1 MLSLFDIKKIMN
13 PDRSVEPTDNFRVL
27 DSWAEYDDESDK
39 NPEERDLEYLC
50 YHLEV
55 MNPSTGKITRFYKA
69 IKFVRVIRLPADAK
83 QSKSFMDMQQD
94 VLAAIHEN
102 NYNFIT
108 VIANIIRPEP
118 IGLLYLYGV
127 QGVSTDLQEAKDIAH
142 QDFIGFI
149 ATMQGTYRVLEM
161 KCVEA
166 KETEWLREKM
176 YNMDY
181 LTMVRGIPHA
191 NKAGEDAGNKGI
203 GNKNLNPDSE
213 GTLEEII
220 EGMADYEYVIEIL
233 STPVYNDTLEGWQ
246 RRSQK
251 DMTDWNNHLQGTTS
265 LSFNLSIPMM
275 YMANAS
281 QSQGWSK
288 AYTDASTIST
298 AQGES
303 FSTSEGQS
311 IGQSLSQ
318 SYSQGVSHSS
328 SQSLSNSHSVGVSET
343 VGTTQGT
350 TLGHTYGQTTGSTIG
365 SSTGNS
371 VGSNLSHS
379 TNNSTSLSNGLSN
392 NSGISQSLG
401 QSTNQSSSHS
411 LNQSESASLSQ
422 GSNIS
427 QSMGTSQ
434 GTSQSMSH
442 GENSSSSQSVGQ
454 SSNYGYNTSHSSNQ
468 SSSATVG
475 QTATQG
481 QSVGVS
487 NSYSNGTSW
496 GTSQNATSGTS
507 HSAGGGWSD
516 SHSESESGSGSIT
529 PGGLGLSGTDGTS
542 DTTGTSGS
550 YSDGYSSSS
559 STGWNEGGSAT
570 STQGSSASSSSSLGT
585 SHSLGSS
592 MGYSDSYGQSSSYG
606 ASESYSVS
614 NGESFSNS
622 YGVNSSV
629 SESLSQGQ
637 SVSMSNSLSAGES
650 YGTSS
655 SVGDS
660 YSLGQ
665 TYSTGES
672 SSVSAS
678 AGTGDS
684 YGTSATSNTTSS
696 LSNSVSN
703 SESISRSDSYS
714 TSHSYGSSE
723 SIGQTYGQSTSES
736 TSETAG
742 SSYGETI
749 GRNQSVSN
757 GNSYTMSNG
766 TSHSTNS
773 GTTGTTTLGTS
784 SSMGLGPS
792 IGYNKA
798 HQWMNQGVK
807 DLLELMEFQNER
819 IKKALRGEG
828 AFYTYIYIACPSLD
842 ALSAAQAL
850 AKSTWQ
856 NEYAMVQPLQ
866 VLDLSDSEQ
875 SNLLYKFAAFS
886 ADITKE
892 DVYGVKEYKY
902 CTVLLPE
909 EFVAYTHLPRV
920 SEGGVFSTV
929 LDIPKFSVPSMLKGD
944 VYMGTIL
951 NPERFTFNNGY
962 KTQFDYRIDE
972 QSLMHGFF
980 TGASRSG
987 KTVAA
992 TRFIAEMAKI
1002 RRAKTGKRLRIVVL
1016 DPKQDWR
1023 VLARFVEPERFNFY
1037 SMGNTNFRPIKLNPW
1052 KVPRGV
1058 QPQIW
1063 VDGIIDI
1070 YCRAYGL
1077 LERGKQMVADVV
1089 YELYNEAG
1097 VFDDCEHDD
1106 WMDTVPRDSARVN
1119 FTQIY
1124 KRFEQKKIEMEDPQ
1138 NLKGRMG
1145 NDTRDAF
1152 ARLLER
1158 LSVFSRPFSIE
1169 SKLYGTSDGLG
1180 IDEIIGEDEVTVLE
1194 SKGLENTFKNFIFGA
1209 VTSGFYQY
1217 AIAHEGG
1224 YLADDQY
1231 ETVLVIEEAN
1241 EILIGQDTA
1250 GKGDQVSLP
1259 GESQFEQMLDQA
1271 AGYGLFIFAI
1281 TQKIADMPSSVIANS
1296 GIVFIGRLK
1305 REDDINVAVKTI
1317 GKDARYDDRDI
1328 AKWFPRCPTGWF
1340 VCQTSRTF
1348 DFKDAEPILVQV
1360 ARLNLNPPNN
1370 QELDEILERK
1380 RLLKMMA

>member
-1 MLSLFDIKKIMN
+1 
-13 PDRSVEPTDNFRVL
+13 
-27 DSWAEYDDESDK
+27 
-39 NPEERDLEYLC
+39 
-50 YHLEV
+50 
-55 MNPSTGKITRFYKA
+55 
-69 IKFVRVIRLPADAK
+69 
-83 QSKSFMDMQQD
+83 
-94 VLAAIHEN
+94 
-102 NYNFIT
+102 
-108 VIANIIRPEP
+108 
-118 IGLLYLYGV
+118 
-127 QGVSTDLQEAKDIAH
+127 
-142 QDFIGFI
+142 
-149 ATMQGTYRVLEM
+149 
-161 KCVEA
+161 
-166 KETEWLREKM
+166 
-176 YNMDY
+176 
-181 LTMVRGIPHA
+181 
-191 NKAGEDAGNKGI
+191 
-203 GNKNLNPDSE
+203 
-213 GTLEEII
+213 
-220 EGMADYEYVIEIL
+220 
-233 STPVYNDTLEGWQ
+233 
-246 RRSQK
+246 
-251 DMTDWNNHLQGTTS
+251 
-265 LSFNLSIPMM
+265 
-275 YMANAS
+275 
-281 QSQGWSK
+281 
-288 AYTDASTIST
+288 
-298 AQGES
+298 
-303 FSTSEGQS
+303 
-311 IGQSLSQ
+311 
-318 SYSQGVSHSS
+318 
-328 SQSLSNSHSVGVSET
+328 
-343 VGTTQGT
+343 
-350 TLGHTYGQTTGSTIG
+350 
-365 SSTGNS
+365 
-371 VGSNLSHS
+371 
-379 TNNSTSLSNGLSN
+379 
-392 NSGISQSLG
+392 
-401 QSTNQSSSHS
+401 
-411 LNQSESASLSQ
+411 
-422 GSNIS
+422 
-427 QSMGTSQ
+427 
-434 GTSQSMSH
+434 
-442 GENSSSSQSVGQ
+442 
-454 SSNYGYNTSHSSNQ
+454 
-468 SSSATVG
+468 
-475 QTATQG
+475 
-481 QSVGVS
+481 
-487 NSYSNGTSW
+487 
-496 GTSQNATSGTS
+496 
-507 HSAGGGWSD
+507 
-516 SHSESESGSGSIT
+516 
-529 PGGLGLSGTDGTS
+529 
-542 DTTGTSGS
+542 
-550 YSDGYSSSS
+550 
-559 STGWNEGGSAT
+559 
-570 STQGSSASSSSSLGT
+570 
-585 SHSLGSS
+585 
-592 MGYSDSYGQSSSYG
+592 
-606 ASESYSVS
+606 
-614 NGESFSNS
+614 
-622 YGVNSSV
+622 
-629 SESLSQGQ
+629 
-637 SVSMSNSLSAGES
+637 
-650 YGTSS
+650 
-655 SVGDS
+655 
-660 YSLGQ
+660 
-665 TYSTGES
+665 
-672 SSVSAS
+672 
-678 AGTGDS
+678 
-684 YGTSATSNTTSS
+684 
-696 LSNSVSN
+696 
-703 SESISRSDSYS
+703 
-714 TSHSYGSSE
+714 
-723 SIGQTYGQSTSES
+723 
-736 TSETAG
+736 
-742 SSYGETI
+742 
-749 GRNQSVSN
+749 
-757 GNSYTMSNG
+757 
-766 TSHSTNS
+766 
-773 GTTGTTTLGTS
+773 
-784 SSMGLGPS
+784 MGLGPS

-886 ADITKE
+886 VDITKE

-1380 RLLKMMA
+1380 RLLKMIG